1 MPYER
6 TGYAPWSLTREAGV
20 QSATV
25 DGTLK
30 VPQYGQ
36 PTIDIGFID
45 EKGNWQGRKSS
56 DLQFIGHTKALGI
69 ADGGEALFPE
79 TNNFPSINMDGWTGL
94 QIALLVSNTGNYGF
108 SAVQGPDANPVNG
121 LSPVDSGEGL
131 KWIGPSRYT
140 DATFDDVL
148 LDTSEGIIASKWK
161 IFTIIE
167 RITGQSNLQFKI
179 TNSSGGNSDIE
190 FAFRRLV

>member
-1 MPYER
+1 MPYDR

-56 DLQFIGHTKALGI
+56 DEQFIGITKALAVANNGT
-69 ADGGEALFPE
+69 ALFPE
-79 TNNFPSINMDGWTGL
+79 TNNFPSINCDGFNAL
-94 QIALLVSNTGNYGF
+94 QFAIKVTNAGSYLME
-108 SAVQGPDANPVNG
+108 AVMGPDTTPFANLTPVNSG
-121 LSPVDSGEGL
+121 EKLRITDPNSESFENILDDSGESL
-131 KWIGPSRYT
+131 TADVWEVYTIAQSR
-140 DATFDDVL
+140 
-148 LDTSEGIIASKWK
+148 IQ
-161 IFTIIE
+161 
-167 RITGQSNLQFKI
+167 GQRNLQIKI
-179 TNSSGGNSDIE
+179 SNGSGGASDIE
-190 FAFRRLV
+190 FGFRRLV